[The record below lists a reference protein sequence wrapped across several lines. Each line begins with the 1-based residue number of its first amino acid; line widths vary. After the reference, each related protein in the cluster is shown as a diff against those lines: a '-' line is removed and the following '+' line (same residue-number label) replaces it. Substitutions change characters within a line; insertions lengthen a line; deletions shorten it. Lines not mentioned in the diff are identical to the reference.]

1 MIETEEHMNYRNR
14 NNRLCALLVG
24 WAGIF
29 PALAVD
35 TAAFKNRPVG
45 DLGLGAFATQS
56 IVRGDDD
63 TLLPLPYAYLDYGRF
78 FARLDTLG
86 VKTFGMGYGFL
97 ELVARVNFDGFDT
110 DVPELQGLEKR
121 SHSIPLGIGT
131 FQKTPIGGIFLNAFH
146 DVNDSGGN
154 LFEAIYAAKFMLGGV
169 AFYPQA
175 GVEYRDGKYVSY
187 YYGVTPAEAAASGY
201 PQYEPGGALNPL
213 AALQVEIPVAG
224 NIFLNLYW
232 RHKWLD
238 SSITNS
244 PIVEKSAA
252 DTGFVALSYRF
263 K

>member
-1 MIETEEHMNYRNR
+1 MNARLNKIFLSVMIGLT
-14 NNRLCALLVG
+14 
-24 WAGIF
+24 F
-29 PALAVD
+29 SSAVAD
-35 TAAFKNRPVG
+35 QEPLPNRPIG

-86 VKTFGMGYGFL
+86 FKTIGMGYGHL

-131 FQKTPIGGIFLNAFH
+131 FQKTPIGGVFLNAFH

-154 LFEAIYAAKFMLGGV
+154 LIEAIYATKFMLGPV

-175 GVEYRDGKYVSY
+175 GVEYRDEKYVRY
-187 YYGVTPAEAAASGY
+187 YYGVTPAESAASGY
-201 PQYEPGGALNPL
+201 PQYEPGGAFNPL
-213 AALQVEIPVAG
+213 AALQVEIPVHG
-224 NIFLNLYW
+224 NVFLNLYW

-238 SSITNS
+238 DSITDS
-244 PIVEKSAA
+244 PIVEKDAA